1 MTDLFRQIIGHM
13 FGAAMVIAMCA
24 FIYKRHA
31 QEWEA
36 LAKIYGRK
44 WVKPIAVKSLR
55 SMVLYTKGEPA
66 RTYAGIMK
74 IGAYPDGIGLKP
86 MPWLAP
92 FHAPVFIPFSD
103 IKGWQQKW
111 YWDSKSVEL
120 ELAQAP
126 HLRIIMPKSQISWIA
141 NQGADEIEISPE
153 RPKTGNYPYAT
164 QSIAIFSL
172 FILITVLV
180 VLFIKA
186 DGDWTEM
193 WFLLGP
199 KK

>member
-1 MTDLFRQIIGHM
+1 MIDLLQQIIGHM
-13 FGAAMVIAMCA
+13 FGAAFVIGLCA

-44 WVKPIAVKSLR
+44 WVKPIAAKSRR

-66 RTYAGIMK
+66 RTYAGILK
-74 IGAYPDGIGLKP
+74 IGAYPEGIGLKP
-86 MPWLAP
+86 IPWLAP
-92 FHAPVFIPFSD
+92 FHDPVFIPFSD

-120 ELAQAP
+120 ELVQAP
-126 HLRIIMPKSQISWIA
+126 HLRIIMPQSQISWIA
-141 NQGADEIEISPE
+141 NQGANKIEVSQE
-153 RPKTGNYPYAT
+153 KPKTDNYPYAT
-164 QSIAIFSL
+164 QFISIFMLLTMISL
-172 FILITVLV
+172 LV
-180 VLFIKA
+180 ALYVKA
-186 DGDWTEM
+186 DGDWAEM

-199 KK
+199 AR